1 MNILI
6 IAHIF
11 SSLLLSP
18 LSMPSLSISNAVS
31 PGFLSSESR
40 IKRRR
45 SLQFSI
51 ENSSKD
57 VRWNTEEPITQE
69 IQASSMLR
77 ENSVQR
83 WSVKYWTF
91 FAAVQWRRWFLSRH
105 CWCWKVDKIVLKT
118 MFLFFCAKMWLQGN
132 PKNGPHVVFNYREL
146 HSWKWLEK
154 VLIPRSYYRKIFWH
168 YLRAHSN
175 MFTLRN
181 INYLCN
187 AMYKSCSDIHFGFSS
202 FKSNL

>member
-1 MNILI
+1 MTWGWLMNILI

-57 VRWNTEEPITQE
+57 VRWNTDEPITQE

-118 MFLFFCAKMWLQGN
+118 MFLFFAQRCDYKEILKMGRMLCSIIVN
-132 PKNGPHVVFNYREL
+132 YIPENGLKKF
-146 HSWKWLEK
+146 
-154 VLIPRSYYRKIFWH
+154 
-168 YLRAHSN
+168 
-175 MFTLRN
+175 
-181 INYLCN
+181 
-187 AMYKSCSDIHFGFSS
+187 
-202 FKSNL
+202 

>member
-1 MNILI
+1 MSHMCFVLVKKLRIIVKFIARKRNLMISFFSFAAKGSRPCTQECCESPTVKGEPDSANHNYQMTWGWLMNILI
-6 IAHIF
+6 LAHIF

-69 IQASSMLR
+69 IQTSSTLR
-77 ENSVQR
+77 ENSAQR
-83 WSVKYWTF
+83 
-91 FAAVQWRRWFLSRH
+91 
-105 CWCWKVDKIVLKT
+105 
-118 MFLFFCAKMWLQGN
+118 
-132 PKNGPHVVFNYREL
+132 
-146 HSWKWLEK
+146 
-154 VLIPRSYYRKIFWH
+154 
-168 YLRAHSN
+168 
-175 MFTLRN
+175 
-181 INYLCN
+181 
-187 AMYKSCSDIHFGFSS
+187 
-202 FKSNL
+202 